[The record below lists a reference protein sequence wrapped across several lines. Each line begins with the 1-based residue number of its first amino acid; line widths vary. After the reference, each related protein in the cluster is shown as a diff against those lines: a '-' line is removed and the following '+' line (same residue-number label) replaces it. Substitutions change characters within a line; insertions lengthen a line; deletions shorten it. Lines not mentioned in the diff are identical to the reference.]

1 MTRKVEGRAL
11 FQGGTARL
19 CLVPGGDAAF
29 LHSVA
34 AGGDQR
40 MRELARAYES
50 DESARSSSHASKCT
64 YRDATKQGE

>member
-19 CLVPGGDAAF
+19 CLVPGGDAAY

-34 AGGDQR
+34 QPAVVKACGSPR
-40 MRELARAYES
+40 ASLMNPHALALM
-50 DESARSSSHASKCT
+50 SKYT
-64 YRDATKQGE
+64 KRNATKQGE